1 MTFHLQIAFE
11 LELLRQRHDKLGLG
25 TAVRE
30 EETVK
35 MWAHHRDVRI
45 AIYPEGVFDVPSVLL
60 RRMSHTPKVT
70 NFFPFPKS
78 STLLIFLCT

>member
-1 MTFHLQIAFE
+1 
-11 LELLRQRHDKLGLG
+11 
-25 TAVRE
+25 
-30 EETVK
+30 
-35 MWAHHRDVRI
+35 MWAHHRDVGI
-45 AIYPEGVFDVPSVLL
+45 AIHPEGVFDVPSVLL